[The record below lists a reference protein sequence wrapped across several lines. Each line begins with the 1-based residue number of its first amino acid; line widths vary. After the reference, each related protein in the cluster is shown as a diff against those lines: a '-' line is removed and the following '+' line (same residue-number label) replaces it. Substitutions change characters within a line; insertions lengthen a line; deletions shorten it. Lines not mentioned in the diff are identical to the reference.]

1 MNESSL
7 IMATSPKSSSV
18 AKTLQPFVCGGAAAT
33 CASVVI
39 HPMDLAKVRMQ
50 LYGQLNPGKPVPG
63 FTTVLG
69 NLIQNDGFMSIYK
82 GVDAAIGR
90 QLVYGTARIGLH
102 RSFSDKLVEWNNGQP
117 INFLQKTLSGMASGS
132 IAVCIGTPFDI
143 ALVRLQSDGMAEP
156 KDRRNYRNVFDA
168 LFRTAKEEGVA
179 ALYKGL
185 APNILRGMSMNVGM
199 MACYDQA
206 KEMVAVLL
214 NDPMTKGPSVPT
226 QLGASAIAGFTA
238 ALFSLP
244 FDLIKSRLMAQ
255 KPDPMTGVMPYK
267 GVIDCSVQIFKKE
280 GPMGFFSSFSAYYG
294 RCAPHAMII
303 LLSIESITNAY
314 KNAFIHD

>member
-1 MNESSL
+1 
-7 IMATSPKSSSV
+7 MAPNSFV
-18 AKTLQPFVCGGAAAT
+18 KTAEPFACGGSAAT
-33 CASVVI
+33 FASCVI

-63 FTTVLG
+63 FSSILSTMVKR
-69 NLIQNDGFMSIYK
+69 DGIFSVYK

-102 RSFSDKLVEWNNGQP
+102 RTFSDALVQYNDGKP
-117 INFLQKTLSGMASGS
+117 INFFVKALSGMASGS

-143 ALVRLQSDGMAEP
+143 ALVRLQSDSMEAPEN
-156 KDRRNYRNVFDA
+156 RRNYKNVFDA
-168 LFRTAKEEGVA
+168 LIRTTKEEGFG

-185 APNILRGMSMNVGM
+185 GPNILRGMSMNVGM
-199 MACYDQA
+199 LACYDQA
-206 KEMVAVLL
+206 KEIVAKIL
-214 NDPMTKGPSVPT
+214 NDPMTDGPSLPT
-226 QLGASAIAGFTA
+226 KIGSSAVAGFTA

-255 KPDPMTGVMPYK
+255 KPNAEGVMPYK
-267 GVIDCSVQIFKKE
+267 GIADCSVQIFKKE
-280 GPMGFFSSFSAYYG
+280 GPIGFFAGFSAYYG

-303 LLSIESITNAY
+303 LLSIETITQGY
-314 KNAFIHD
+314 RQAFY